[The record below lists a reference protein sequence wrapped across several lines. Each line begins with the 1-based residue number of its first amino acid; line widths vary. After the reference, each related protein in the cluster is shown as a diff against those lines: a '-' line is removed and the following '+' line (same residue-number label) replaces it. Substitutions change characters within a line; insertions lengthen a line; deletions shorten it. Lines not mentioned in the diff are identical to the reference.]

1 MIDFYQIIDHDGYAS
16 AIDVVLIV
24 DYILDASEYISIAD
38 VNEDGQIN
46 VVDIVTLVNLI
57 LS

>member
-1 MIDFYQIIDHDGYAS
+1 LNEDGALNI
-16 AIDVVLIV
+16 IDVVLIV
-24 DYILDASEYISIAD
+24 DCILDASEYISIAD
-38 VNEDGQIN
+38 VNDDGQIN